1 MPWAAL
7 PPEDLGTQPRPVRT
21 RARPG
26 RCAARLDAGGLS
38 QLGANRDVMRAYCKL
53 LSGVH
58 VVPSNINFLGGSKDE
73 FAAII
78 AMYYADIPPLV
89 SDDVVTVL
97 PPTW

>member
-1 MPWAAL
+1 
-7 PPEDLGTQPRPVRT
+7 
-21 RARPG
+21 
-26 RCAARLDAGGLS
+26 
-38 QLGANRDVMRAYCKL
+38 MRAYCKL